1 MEIQDSNL
9 VILFKSETGENSD
22 PYMKILKRH
31 GYQSHC
37 IPILDF
43 NFINLDLYGQL
54 LKNLQKYLAIV
65 FTSPRAVQ
73 ATELVLNAI
82 GIPLCSIQ
90 SVKCYTVGKATAL
103 AAKNLGFHTCGEST
117 GSAEFL
123 ARYIVQ
129 VWFEK
134 LCTQEIGLEREKR
147 CGMDSE
153 DAGNREVLFPCGN
166 LCRDVL
172 CDTLEAHNFHI
183 TEVKVYETVAKED
196 VSNELYVITQS
207 KVPIDSMVMFS
218 PSGVP
223 VLTST
228 LRKFPQLLVDSVKI
242 LAVGPTTESE
252 LQKHNLPVYATL
264 RRPDPESLI
273 DCLRK

>member
-129 VWFEK
+129 
-134 LCTQEIGLEREKR
+134 
-147 CGMDSE
+147 DSE